1 MSVALITPQEKKY
14 KKLIFLGL
22 DNAGKTTLLRF
33 LRDGRI
39 TMNEPTIHPN
49 QEDLIIGN
57 IKFTTHDLG
66 GHDSARALWKTY
78 FTAVDGIVF
87 IVDALDRDRFPES
100 KRELDALMTDDSLAD
115 VPILVLGNKID
126 VPQAASEEELRAY
139 MGLRETYG
147 KSGSGGQ
154 TSGRPLEV
162 FMCSVLRGQGFKDG
176 FQWLNQFY

>member
-1 MSVALITPQEKKY
+1 
-14 KKLIFLGL
+14 
-22 DNAGKTTLLRF
+22 
-33 LRDGRI
+33 
-39 TMNEPTIHPN
+39 MNEPTIHPN

-57 IKFTTHDLG
+57 IKFTTHDPWWPRFRTCIVEDLFYCSG
-66 GHDSARALWKTY
+66 RYCIRCRRARQGSFSRVEA
-78 FTAVDGIVF
+78 
-87 IVDALDRDRFPES
+87 
-100 KRELDALMTDDSLAD
+100 ELDALMTDDSLAD

-147 KSGSGGQ
+147 KSGSGSQ

-176 FQWLNQFY
+176 FQWFAQFL